1 MSNSYAVSAIA
12 KIICGLAALTVLGL
26 PALAAGMPLA
36 DGGGGT
42 GPTVTAPPSASPDGH
57 GWID

>member
-1 MSNSYAVSAIA
+1 MSHSHVTAAIA
-12 KIICGLAALTVLGL
+12 KIICGLAALTALVL
-26 PALAAGMPLA
+26 PAFAIGMPLA

-42 GPTVTAPPSASPDGH
+42 GTPPPSASPDGH